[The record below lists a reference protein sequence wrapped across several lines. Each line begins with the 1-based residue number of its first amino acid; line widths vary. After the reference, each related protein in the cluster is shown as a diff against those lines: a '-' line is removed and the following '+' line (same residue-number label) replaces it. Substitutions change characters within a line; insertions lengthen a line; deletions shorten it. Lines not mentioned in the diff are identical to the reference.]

1 MLILFLSNHSK
12 CDNTVIASKAKQ
24 SLVIMKNYFVYILTN
39 TNNKVFYTGMTNS
52 LIQRVWEH
60 KSKLIDGFNKK
71 YNLDKIVYFES
82 FNSQLEAIKRE
93 K

>member
-1 MLILFLSNHSK
+1 MLILFLSNRSK

-24 SLVIMKNYFVYILTN
+24 SLVIIKNYFVYILTN

-60 KSKLIDGFNKK
+60 KSKLIGGFNKK

>member
-12 CDNTVIASKAKQ
+12 FDNTVIASKAKQ

-60 KSKLIDGFNKK
+60 KFKLIGGFNKK